1 VLRSIY
7 IDQCEGAIRRRL
19 ASAILAALALLAAP
33 VAADTVVSGK
43 SAQALRCAAYIGMA
57 AQYGYDEGHVSADDR
72 ELMTYWSVRV
82 LERWVPLDADRQL
95 AAYRATLAELG
106 SRYQT
111 YTLLARHAEWCLREF
126 TPAL

>member
-1 VLRSIY
+1 MLRNFRWTVPVLV
-7 IDQCEGAIRRRL
+7 
-19 ASAILAALALLAAP
+19 ALALAAP

-57 AQYGYDEGHVSADDR
+57 AQYGYDEGYVSADDR

-82 LERWVPLDADRQL
+82 LARWVPLDADRQL

-106 SRYQT
+106 SRYRT
-111 YTLLARHAEWCLREF
+111 YALLSRHADWCLREF
-126 TPAL
+126 TPSL